1 MEESILVYG
10 TKNKVMKELAPIL
23 KQEEILVNAAGDKQE
38 LYEWMSRE
46 ETHLVILELQGE
58 QRALLDELELL
69 TEIRKAS
76 CVSILVISTEE
87 NESVK
92 IMTLNAGADDYV
104 LASCS
109 PLEILARIKAQLRR
123 YTQLANMFRKMD
135 RIYQV
140 GELLVDDRYR
150 IVMVEGKNVNLTPIE
165 YKILKL
171 LVQEKGK
178 VISISQ
184 IYEAIWHMKAVGVD
198 NTVAVHICHIREKIE
213 SNPKKPQYLKAVWGS
228 GYKVG

>member
-1 MEESILVYG
+1 MR
-10 TKNKVMKELAPIL
+10 ELAPIL
-23 KQEEILVNAAGDKQE
+23 K
-38 LYEWMSRE
+38 RE
-46 ETHLVILELQGE
+46 EVIVQFTEEKQKLYDYLDQNDIQLVIVEMQEG
-58 QRALLDELELL
+58 QRELLDELELL
-69 TEIRKAS
+69 SEIRKKS
-76 CVSILVISTEE
+76 CVSIIVISDEE
-87 NESVK
+87 NESTK
-92 IMTLNAGADDYV
+92 IITLNAGADDYIST
-104 LASCS
+104 SCS
-109 PLEILARIKAQLRR
+109 PLEILARIQAQLRR
-123 YTQLANMFRKMD
+123 YSQLSNVFRKMD
-135 RIYQV
+135 KIYQV

-150 IVMVEGKNVNLTPIE
+150 IVMVEGRSVNLTPIE

>member
-1 MEESILVYG
+1 MEESILVYE

-23 KQEEILVNAAGDKQE
+23 KREEILVCAAGDKQE
-38 LYEWMSRE
+38 LFEWMNRE
-46 ETHLVILELQGE
+46 EIHLVILELQDEKG
-58 QRALLDELELL
+58 ALLDELELL

-76 CVSILVISTEE
+76 CVSILVISSEE
-87 NESVK
+87 NESIK

-104 LASCS
+104 SMNCS
-109 PLEILARIKAQLRR
+109 PLEIIARIKAQLRR
-123 YTQLANMFRKMD
+123 YTQLANAFRKMD

-150 IVMVEGKNVNLTPIE
+150 IVMVEGKNVDLTPIE

-184 IYEAIWHMKAVGVD
+184 IYEAIWHMKAVGAD

>member
-10 TKNKVMKELAPIL
+10 TKNKVKKELAPIL
-23 KQEEILVNAAGDKQE
+23 KREEILVCAAGDKQE
-38 LYEWMSRE
+38 LFEWMNRE
-46 ETHLVILELQGE
+46 EIHLVILELQDEKG
-58 QRALLDELELL
+58 ALLDELELL
-69 TEIRKAS
+69 TEIRKVS
-76 CVSILVISTEE
+76 CVSILVISSEE
-87 NESVK
+87 NESIK

-104 LASCS
+104 LTNCS
-109 PLEILARIKAQLRR
+109 PLEIIARIKAQLRR
-123 YTQLANMFRKMD
+123 YTQLANAFRKMD

>member
-1 MEESILVYG
+1 MEGSVLVYRA
-10 TKNKVMKELAPIL
+10 KSKVMRELAPIL
-23 KQEEILVNAAGDKQE
+23 K
-38 LYEWMSRE
+38 RE
-46 ETHLVILELQGE
+46 EVTVHFAEEKQKLYGHLDQNDIQLVILEIQSG
-58 QRALLDELELL
+58 QRELLDELELL
-69 TEIRKAS
+69 SEIRKKS
-76 CVSILVISTEE
+76 CVSIIVFSGEE
-87 NESVK
+87 NESTK
-92 IMTLNAGADDYV
+92 IITLNAGADDFI
-104 LASCS
+104 LTSCS
-109 PLEILARIKAQLRR
+109 PLEVLARIQAQLRR
-123 YTQLANMFRKMD
+123 YSQLSNIFRKMD

-150 IVMVEGKNVNLTPIE
+150 IVMVAGKNVNLTPIE

>member
-23 KQEEILVNAAGDKQE
+23 KQEEILAYAAVDKQE
-38 LYEWMSRE
+38 LYERMNRAE
-46 ETHLVILELQGE
+46 IHLVILELQGE

-69 TEIRKAS
+69 TEIRKTS
-76 CVSILVISTEE
+76 CVSILVISSEE
-87 NESVK
+87 NESIK

-104 LASCS
+104 LTSCS

-123 YTQLANMFRKMD
+123 YTQLANTFRKMD
-135 RIYQV
+135 SIYQV

-213 SNPKKPQYLKAVWGS
+213 NNPKKPQYLKAVWGS

>member
-1 MEESILVYG
+1 MEGSVLVYHA
-10 TKNKVMKELAPIL
+10 KSKIMRELAPIL
-23 KQEEILVNAAGDKQE
+23 K
-38 LYEWMSRE
+38 RE
-46 ETHLVILELQGE
+46 EVIVQFTEEKQKLYDYLDQNDIQLVIVEMQEG
-58 QRALLDELELL
+58 QRELLDELELL
-69 TEIRKAS
+69 SEIRKKS
-76 CVSILVISTEE
+76 CVSIIVISDEE
-87 NESVK
+87 NESTK
-92 IMTLNAGADDYV
+92 IITLNAGADDYIST
-104 LASCS
+104 SCS
-109 PLEILARIKAQLRR
+109 PLEILARIQAQLRR
-123 YTQLANMFRKMD
+123 YSQLSNVFRKMD
-135 RIYQV
+135 KIYQV

-150 IVMVEGKNVNLTPIE
+150 IVMVEGRSVNLTPIE

>member
-38 LYEWMSRE
+38 LYERMSRE

-123 YTQLANMFRKMD
+123 YTQLANTFRKMD